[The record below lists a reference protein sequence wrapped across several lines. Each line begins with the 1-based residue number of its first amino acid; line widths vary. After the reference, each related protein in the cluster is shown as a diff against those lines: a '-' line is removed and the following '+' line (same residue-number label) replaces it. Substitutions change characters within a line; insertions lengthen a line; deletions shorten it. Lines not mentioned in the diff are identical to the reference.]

1 MDQKFGRNLQDQSDL
16 SYSMEQDFQI
26 ESYLRYQGDKFV
38 NRFDANAYLYLTK
51 AVSYF
56 DLERSYG
63 SLEAAFTQSS
73 AKYLVISISSD
84 RLYTPEQSKKVVR
97 QLMRLNKD
105 VTYVDVDSHYGHDAF
120 LIDNPDLFRVIHAF
134 GDPMNTIQ
142 DIIISEI
149 LANSRVL
156 DLGCGDGDLLHHAIQ
171 NKQITGY
178 GIDNSFSNIQACIR
192 KGLSVYQGNL
202 NEGLS
207 EFRTQSFDIVILSLT
222 LQEVMDPLYLLN
234 EMLRVGKLYC
244 DVP

>member
-1 MDQKFGRNLQDQSDL
+1 
-16 SYSMEQDFQI
+16 
-26 ESYLRYQGDKFV
+26 
-38 NRFDANAYLYLTK
+38 
-51 AVSYF
+51 
-56 DLERSYG
+56 
-63 SLEAAFTQSS
+63 
-73 AKYLVISISSD
+73 
-84 RLYTPEQSKKVVR
+84 
-97 QLMRLNKD
+97 
-105 VTYVDVDSHYGHDAF
+105 
-120 LIDNPDLFRVIHAF
+120 
-134 GDPMNTIQ
+134 MNTIQ

-149 LANSRVL
+149 PANSRVL

-234 EMLRVGKLYC
+234 EMLRVGKRCIVTFPNFGYWQIRLQFLLSGNTPKSKTLPYEWYNTPNIRVLTIKDFRSLC
-244 DVP
+244 EKETIRITAEESIYTHSWMRNLFSNAWSNLLAQQGLFILEKET